1 MLEAEAGRIAMVKLN
16 MTGFKPVEFKR
27 GDLVLQ
33 QGGLATVPRPLVT
46 KEIRGNE
53 AGSSS
58 AIYIRVKSRETWL
71 GPACMSVC
79 NRGSMHMGVVR
90 ELQNRVMDIE
100 KRIRNGDSP
109 LEDTAAPETDPMD
122 DLGDFD
128 EMEPQNNT
136 KKGGKKEIPS

>member
-1 MLEAEAGRIAMVKLN
+1 MVKLN

-33 QGGLATVPRPLVT
+33 QGGLARVPRPLVT
-46 KEIRGNE
+46 KEIRCGE
-53 AGSSS
+53 AGDLQ
-58 AIYIRVKSRETWL
+58 ATYIRVKSREAWL
-71 GPACMSVC
+71 GPACMAGC
-79 NRGSMHMGVVR
+79 NRGVLHMGVVT

-128 EMEPQNNT
+128 EVAPQNNT
-136 KKGGKKEIPS
+136 NKGGKKEIPS